1 VAPITISR
9 TDITKAKGG
18 C

>member
-1 VAPITISR
+1 VAPITLSR

-18 C
+18 Y